1 MSTKCARLVGFFAAM
16 LLAVLA
22 TMAGPGQLQ
31 TVRPERPV
39 QPFRE
44 RVASYTELRRQ
55 IVSGL
60 LRDGIDPVAD
70 GGQEFRQRLGVALRD
85 ARRQSQP
92 GEIFCPEVA
101 GHMRQMV
108 WNTLRGDNDLLSE
121 VPLVAGVRVNDF
133 YPAGEPLATVPASLL
148 RHFEPLPPELQYRF
162 LSNSL
167 ILLDVDAALIVD
179 FIPNAFERTS

>member
-1 MSTKCARLVGFFAAM
+1 MSTKCARLVGFLAAM

-22 TMAGPGQLQ
+22 TMAGPGQSV
-31 TVRPERPV
+31 TVRPERSL

-55 IVSGL
+55 IVSDL
-60 LRDGIDPVAD
+60 LHDGIDPAAD
-70 GGQEFRQRLGVALRD
+70 GGKEFRQRLGFALRD

-101 GHMRQMV
+101 GHMRQVV
-108 WNTLRGDNDLLSE
+108 WNTLRGDDDLLSE
-121 VPLVAGVRVNDF
+121 VPIVRGVKVNDF
-133 YPAGEPLATVPASLL
+133 YPEGEPLATVPPSLL
-148 RHFEPLPPELQYRF
+148 RQFEPLPPELQYRF
-162 LSNSL
+162 LSNAL
-167 ILLDVDAALIVD
+167 ILLDIDAALIVD